1 MRLTRL
7 ARRSMDKSDIPNWRK
22 MTIDPEE
29 VLEKIEPGMSIFLS
43 TGMAEPRTL
52 VKHLMASQKPNLQD
66 LEVIQLI
73 SLGDTIPIDE
83 RYSRKYR
90 LKTFFSGWIVSDA
103 VSAGRVDL
111 IPSRFS
117 RIPWLIESGRIRID
131 AAFIQ
136 ITPPDENGYCSLG
149 FGVDVARYAMEQA
162 GFVVGEINEHI
173 PRTLGDTM
181 VHIDDFDALV
191 YSTEPPIYLGRWA
204 VTDVHDRIAA
214 NVASIIENGSCFSFS
229 IGPIY
234 DALAKHLSRKKDLGV
249 QSPFFTDA
257 LMDIVKSGAVTNRR
271 KDFFRG
277 KTVVSYVL
285 GTPELMKWLDR
296 NPLVEF
302 QPINVTAE
310 PKLMGLNNKFVAV
323 MPARK
328 ADLVGGIALHTG
340 QGNVTAG
347 PGAVQEVFAGAALSK
362 GGKTLFALPSRNRRA
377 EPNIILSVE
386 AYPNQFTNPESLDMV
401 ATEYGIA
408 YLTGRTV
415 RERAQAL
422 IDIAHP
428 DDRAELIR
436 KAKEARLLY
445 QDQIFYPEAG
455 HLYPEEI
462 SRTHTFKDGLQV
474 HFRAIK
480 PSDEDEM
487 RRLFYR
493 FSDRSVYYRYFS
505 PIKTM
510 PHSKMQQYVNVDY
523 QDTMSIVGLVDDH
536 GTEKVIAEARYA
548 REPEDRFADTAFI
561 VDEAYN
567 GKGVATFL
575 FNLLIRIALQR
586 GIDGF
591 KADVLSDNKPMLE
604 VFKRSPFQMTA
615 VLENQIY
622 RINIPFRDKENDAA

>member
-1 MRLTRL
+1 MR
-7 ARRSMDKSDIPNWRK
+7 PNSFLNWQQA
-22 MTIDPEE
+22 TISPEE
-29 VLEKIEPGMSIFLS
+29 VLAKIEPGMSIFLS

-52 VKHLMASQKPNLQD
+52 VKHLMASQSPNLQD

-73 SLGDTIPIDE
+73 SLGDSIPIDE

-90 LKTFFSGWIVSDA
+90 LKTFFSGWLVSDA

-136 ITPPDENGYCSLG
+136 ITPPDETGYCSLG
-149 FGVDVARYAMEQA
+149 LGVDVARSAMEQA
-162 GFVVGEINEHI
+162 GLVVGEINESI
-173 PRTLGDTM
+173 PWTLGDTL
-181 VHIDDFDALV
+181 VHVSEFDALV
-191 YSTEPPIYLGRWA
+191 RSTEPPIYLGRWA
-204 VTDVHDRIAA
+204 ITDVHDRVAA
-214 NVASIIENGSCFSFS
+214 NVASLIENGSCFSFS
-229 IGPIY
+229 IGPVY
-234 DALAKHLSRKKDLGV
+234 DALARHLAQKKNLGV
-249 QSPFFTDA
+249 HTPFFTDA

-277 KTVVSYVL
+277 KSLVSYAL

-302 QPINVTAE
+302 QPVNVTAE
-310 PKLMGLNNKFVAV
+310 PKLIGINNRFVAI

-328 ADLVGGIALHTG
+328 ADLKGGIALHTG

-347 PGAVQEVFAGAALSK
+347 PGAVQEVFAGAALSR
-362 GGKTLFALPSRNRRA
+362 GGKTIFALPSRNRRK

-386 AYPNQFTNPESLDMV
+386 DLPNQFTNGESLDMV
-401 ATEYGIA
+401 VTEYGVA

-428 DDRAELIR
+428 DDRADLVKR
-436 KAKEARLLY
+436 AKESRILY
-445 QDQIFYPEAG
+445 QDQIYLPSG
-455 HLYPEEI
+455 HLYPDEI
-462 SRTHTFKDGLQV
+462 ARTHTFKDGLRV
-474 HFRAIK
+474 NFRAIR

-493 FSDRSVYYRYFS
+493 FSDKSVYYRYFS

-510 PHSKMQQYVNVDY
+510 PHSKMQEYVSVDY
-523 QDTMSIVGLVDDH
+523 QDTMSIVGLVEEF
-536 GTEKVIAEARYA
+536 GTEKIIAEARYA
-548 REPEDRFADTAFI
+548 REAGEPYADTAFI

-567 GKGVATFL
+567 GRGIATFL
-575 FNLLIRIALQR
+575 FVLLIHIALPR
-586 GIDGF
+586 GIKGF
-591 KADVLSDNKPMLE
+591 TADVLADNKPMLE
-604 VFKRSPFQMTA
+604 VYKRSPFPIKT
-615 VLENQIY
+615 VLENQAY
-622 RINIPFRDKENDAA
+622 RITIPFKGEAEAELRA